1 MVLHCLRR
9 TCLVRK
15 NGAPREPEVNIED
28 EAAGLLG
35 AQSHRCA
42 IPSHNVSYEIVRCP
56 FEAPCFKRKT
66 KLLQNS
72 DLRKWFVA
80 NTRHSDEQKNT
91 YKTITYACQ
100 IWFCGTCDFEIV
112 AQENFIRE
120 RCPRH
125 AVVFRGLRRISKNV
139 LLFYSALEP
148 SSGLWPKPAEHPQS
162 SNFV

>member
-1 MVLHCLRR
+1 
-9 TCLVRK
+9 LVRK

-80 NTRHSDEQKNT
+80 NTRGAHRPENLI
-91 YKTITYACQ
+91 ITM
-100 IWFCGTCDFEIV
+100 I
-112 AQENFIRE
+112 
-120 RCPRH
+120 
-125 AVVFRGLRRISKNV
+125 
-139 LLFYSALEP
+139 
-148 SSGLWPKPAEHPQS
+148 
-162 SNFV
+162 